1 MEISGNIN
9 WIISKRIY
17 LIPLRFLSQLKY
29 QKNLTKMSTTAT
41 TANSSS
47 TMDPLT
53 TKNEPSPR
61 INITLEKPQLW
72 NPRDHIPL
80 TVQQLLN
87 KPSPNYRLAF
97 LNVIQ
102 QLKIQKRTGWLDY
115 NMTEC
120 ESIADHMYR
129 MSCICMMITNP
140 SVNRD
145 KCMRIALVHD
155 MAESIVGDI
164 TPVNPIGKKEKSRRE
179 WETIKYICEDII
191 KPINPVISKEIME
204 DWLSYENI
212 SSLEARY
219 VKDIDK
225 YELFVQCFEY
235 EQEFQGTKNFDEFFQ
250 AVNLIKTDEV
260 KQWVNELITL
270 RDTYFKSL
278 KT

>member
-1 MEISGNIN
+1 MIVTAN
-9 WIISKRIY
+9 
-17 LIPLRFLSQLKY
+17 
-29 QKNLTKMSTTAT
+29 TTAT
-41 TANSSS
+41 TTTAIID
-47 TMDPLT
+47 TLT
-53 TKNEPSPR
+53 TTDKSLISND
-61 INITLEKPQLW
+61 IVCEKSKLW
-72 NPRDHIPL
+72 DPRDHIPS
-80 TVQQLLN
+80 TVQQLLS

-102 QLKIQKRTGWLDY
+102 QLKLQKRTGWLDY
-115 NMTEC
+115 DMTEC

-129 MSCICMMITNP
+129 MSCICMTITNP
-140 SVNRD
+140 LVNRD

-191 KPINPVISKEIME
+191 EPISPTTSKEIME

-235 EQEFQGTKNFDEFFQ
+235 EQQFQGGKNFDEFFQ
-250 AVNLIKTDEV
+250 AVKLIKTDEV

-270 RDTYFKSL
+270 REEYFISL
-278 KT
+278 KN

>member
-1 MEISGNIN
+1 
-9 WIISKRIY
+9 
-17 LIPLRFLSQLKY
+17 
-29 QKNLTKMSTTAT
+29 MSTITTTTNTTTTTTFSSTINSLVTENETSACINT
-41 TANSSS
+41 TAENFKKW
-47 TMDPLT
+47 D
-53 TKNEPSPR
+53 
-61 INITLEKPQLW
+61 
-72 NPRDHIPL
+72 PRDHIPS

-115 NMTEC
+115 GMTEC

-140 SVNRD
+140 LVNRD
-145 KCMRIALVHD
+145 KCIRIALVHD

-179 WETIKYICEDII
+179 WETIKYICEDLV
-191 KPINPVISKEIME
+191 KPISPLTSKEIME

-212 SSLEARY
+212 GSLEARY

-225 YELFVQCFEY
+225 YELLVQCFEY
-235 EQEFQGTKNFDEFFQ
+235 EQQFQGTKNFDEFFQ
-250 AVNLIKTDEV
+250 VVELIKTEEV
-260 KQWVNELITL
+260 KKWVNELVTL
-270 RDTYFKSL
+270 RDEYFKSL
-278 KT
+278 KN